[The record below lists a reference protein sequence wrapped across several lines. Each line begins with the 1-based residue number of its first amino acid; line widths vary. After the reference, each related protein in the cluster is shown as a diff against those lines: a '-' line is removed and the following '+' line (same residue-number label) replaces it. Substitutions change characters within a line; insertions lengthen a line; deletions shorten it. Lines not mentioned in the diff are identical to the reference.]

1 MSKATEAAW
10 LTIPQAVEMLNA
22 SGIKMSAPTLLTLI
36 KEETVDGMKLGN
48 RYFILKETIEKILKG
63 EYKQKRKVE
72 DESK

>member
-1 MSKATEAAW
+1 
-10 LTIPQAVEMLNA
+10 
-22 SGIKMSAPTLLTLI
+22 MSAPTLLTLI